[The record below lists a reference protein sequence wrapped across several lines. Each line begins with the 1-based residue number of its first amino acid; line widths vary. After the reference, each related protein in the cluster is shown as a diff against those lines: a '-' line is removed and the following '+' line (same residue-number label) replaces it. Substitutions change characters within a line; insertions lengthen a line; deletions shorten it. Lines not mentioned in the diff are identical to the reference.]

1 MPSPVGEDH
10 GMSEMHQRTLAGLA
24 TAVATAEV
32 GLDGLRQV
40 RVPLVPEIQLH
51 LATDAIV
58 LWARMEAE
66 VNAKLASPFWASAW
80 LGGQALARYV
90 LDHREVVAGRRVL
103 DLAAGSGL
111 VGIAASLA
119 GAAAVTANDIDPYA
133 AAAIEMNARANAVK
147 ITVSCDNLLE
157 GGRGEDADLVLAGD
171 VFYNRS
177 MASAVL
183 RFLEGASAHGAQ
195 VLIGD
200 PGRAHLPG
208 GRLQTVATYAATDAA
223 PLADAEVEHVYV
235 LGLIDRTTNTERP
248 ASSPNALARPKASNR
263 RSRAAPRD
271 RDGWRSFDLNRSS
284 TDPQPREVGD
294 RGPRS
299 RSGA

>member
-1 MPSPVGEDH
+1 
-10 GMSEMHQRTLAGLA
+10 MSEMHRRTLAGLA
-24 TAVATAEV
+24 TVATGDS

-40 RVPLVPEIQLH
+40 RVPLAPEIRLH

-66 VNAKLASPFWASAW
+66 AGAKLTSPFWASAW

-90 LDHREVVAGRRVL
+90 LDHRDVVAGHRVL

-133 AAAIEMNARANAVK
+133 RAAIELNARANAVD
-147 ITVSCDNLLE
+147 IAVTSDNLLE
-157 GGRGEDADLVLAGD
+157 GGGAEDADLVLAGD
-171 VFYNRS
+171 VFYSRS
-177 MASAVL
+177 MARGVL
-183 RFLEGASAHGAQ
+183 RFLERACARGAQ

-208 GRLQTVATYAATDAA
+208 RRLRTVAAYSVTDAA
-223 PLADAEVEHVYV
+223 PLADAEVDHVYV
-235 LGLIDRTTNTERP
+235 LRLMR
-248 ASSPNALARPKASNR
+248 K
-263 RSRAAPRD
+263 
-271 RDGWRSFDLNRSS
+271 
-284 TDPQPREVGD
+284 GD
-294 RGPRS
+294 QS
-299 RSGA
+299 